1 MKRFIALLLTFAL
14 LLFTAVPTLCFDID
28 PSQEDTNT
36 NIDRKTLS
44 YVTDVLPTYF
54 SASKSAI
61 DLDLYIQTDKQ
72 HITPSP
78 TTSTNLFRGDCNAV
92 SPFSLFLFQ
101 RFHIRRTDLKI
112 RVPWLS
118 LRNGREKVP
127 GVGRPLYLIRAIL
140 IHHVKAVGGIS
151 GKVMVH
157 GRRIIG
163 KPFFF
168 LLVFHLFTSYT
179 SLCTVCAVFRG

>member
-14 LLFTAVPTLCFDID
+14 LLFTAVPILCFDID

-78 TTSTNLFRGDCNAV
+78 TTSTNLFRGDCTAV
-92 SPFSLFLFQ
+92 SPFLFFFQ
-101 RFHIRRTDLKI
+101 LLHVGRTDLKI

-127 GVGRPLYLIRAIL
+127 GVGRPLNLIRAIL
-140 IHHVKAVGGIS
+140 VHHVKAIGGIAW
-151 GKVMVH
+151 KMVVH
-157 GRRIIG
+157 RRRIIG

-168 LLVFHLFTSYT
+168 LLIFHLFTSYT